1 MSLASNIGLVLF
13 LLLFAS
19 FAVERRKDFIRMVQL
34 KTYNCVVYTKFQHKK
49 YTLYKISAWGCLLK
63 IFVKFHK
70 FQPRY
75 FYKTYSQKKNIEC
88 SESPFIYIEFIYPKT
103 LFHTDAKFS
112 FFQYICCFLTVFF
125 SKFVPSQLLITSHF
139 DLGQYNVV
147 SRRKQSLIQL
157 CLFRLLQSVSSLAD
171 KCFVSQIIFCVNAA
185 TVKHRWSNIKRLY
198 KLFYA
203 GLWLLSSPL
212 LQC

>member
-1 MSLASNIGLVLF
+1 MSHHS
-13 LLLFAS
+13 
-19 FAVERRKDFIRMVQL
+19 
-34 KTYNCVVYTKFQHKK
+34 
-49 YTLYKISAWGCLLK
+49 
-63 IFVKFHK
+63 
-70 FQPRY
+70 
-75 FYKTYSQKKNIEC
+75 
-88 SESPFIYIEFIYPKT
+88 YILT
-103 LFHTDAKFS
+103 LFTLKLYFIQMQSSVFFNIYAAFS
-112 FFQYICCFLTVFF
+112 QFFF

-157 CLFRLLQSVSSLAD
+157 CVFRLLQSVSLLAD

-198 KLFYA
+198 KLFHA